1 MKKILL
7 IFFII
12 NLNNFSFGSIKEN
25 IINNLQKTDNITFD
39 FEQNINGKIEKGNC
53 IIEYP
58 KKIFCKYDNTINK
71 TLVSNG
77 NSLVIKTNSGSYY
90 RYSLERTPLNY
101 ILDKNFLIDE
111 IQNLEE
117 KIIDDKFINFK
128 ILKDD
133 NEINIFFNSTNY
145 NLIGWQ
151 TLDIYQNLSIT
162 YISSLKIN
170 QPLEEN
176 IFKLPVSK
184 LNFNSFFFIN
194 LHSSSDIILQRIFMI

>member
-1 MKKILL
+1 MKKILI

-12 NLNNFSFGSIKEN
+12 NFNNLSFGSIKEN
-25 IINNLQKTDNITFD
+25 IISNLQNIDNLSFD
-39 FEQNINGKIEKGNC
+39 FEQNIKGKIEKGNC

-58 KKIFCKYDNTINK
+58 KKIFCNYDNANNK

-77 NSLVIKTNSGSYY
+77 RSLVIKTNSGSYY

-111 IQNLEE
+111 IKNLEE

-128 ILKDD
+128 ILKND

-170 QPLEEN
+170 QLIEKN
-176 IFKLPVSK
+176 IFKLPAS
-184 LNFNSFFFIN
+184 N
-194 LHSSSDIILQRIFMI
+194 

>member
-25 IINNLQKTDNITFD
+25 IINSLQNIDNLSFD
-39 FEQNINGKIEKGNC
+39 FEQNIKGKIEKGNC

-58 KKIFCKYDNTINK
+58 KKIFCNYDNTNNK

-77 NSLVIKTNSGSYY
+77 KSLVIKTNSGSYY

-128 ILKDD
+128 ILRDD

-162 YISSLKIN
+162 FISSIKIN
-170 QPLEEN
+170 QLLEKN
-176 IFKLPVSK
+176 IFKLPAS
-184 LNFNSFFFIN
+184 N
-194 LHSSSDIILQRIFMI
+194 

>member
-1 MKKILL
+1 MKKILI

-12 NLNNFSFGSIKEN
+12 NFNNLSFGSIKEN
-25 IINNLQKTDNITFD
+25 IINNLQNTNNLSFD
-39 FEQNINGKIEKGNC
+39 FEQNINGKIEKGSC

-58 KKIFCKYDNTINK
+58 KKIFCNYDNTNNK

-77 NSLVIKTNSGSYY
+77 KSLVIKTNSGSYY

-162 YISSLKIN
+162 YISSIKIN
-170 QPLEEN
+170 QLLEKN
-176 IFKLPVSK
+176 IFKLPAS
-184 LNFNSFFFIN
+184 N
-194 LHSSSDIILQRIFMI
+194 

>member
-12 NLNNFSFGSIKEN
+12 NFNNFSFGSIKEN
-25 IINNLQKTDNITFD
+25 IISNLQNIDNLSFD
-39 FEQNINGKIEKGNC
+39 FEQNIKGKIEKGNC

-58 KKIFCKYDNTINK
+58 KKIFCKYDNTNNK

-77 NSLVIKTNSGSYY
+77 KSLVIKTNSGSYY

-117 KIIDDKFINFK
+117 KIIDEKFINFK

-170 QPLEEN
+170 QLIEKN
-176 IFKLPVSK
+176 IFKLPAS
-184 LNFNSFFFIN
+184 N
-194 LHSSSDIILQRIFMI
+194 

>member
-12 NLNNFSFGSIKEN
+12 NFNNFSFGSVKEN
-25 IINNLQKTDNITFD
+25 IINNLQNTDNLSFD

-58 KKIFCKYDNTINK
+58 KKIFCNYDNANNK
-71 TLVSNG
+71 TLISNG
-77 NSLVIKTNSGSYY
+77 KSLVIKTNSGSYY

-101 ILDKNFLIDE
+101 ILDKNFLINE

-145 NLIGWQ
+145 NFIGWQ

-162 YISSLKIN
+162 YISSIKIN
-170 QPLEEN
+170 QLLEKN
-176 IFKLPVSK
+176 IFKLPAS
-184 LNFNSFFFIN
+184 N
-194 LHSSSDIILQRIFMI
+194 

>member
-12 NLNNFSFGSIKEN
+12 NFNNFSFGSIKEN
-25 IINNLQKTDNITFD
+25 IISNLQNIDNLSFD
-39 FEQNINGKIEKGNC
+39 FEQNIKGKIEKGNC

-58 KKIFCKYDNTINK
+58 KKIFCNYDNTNNK

-77 NSLVIKTNSGSYY
+77 KSLVIKTNSGSYY

-101 ILDKNFLIDE
+101 ILDKNFLINE

-117 KIIDDKFINFK
+117 KIIDDNFINFK

-133 NEINIFFNSTNY
+133 NEINIFFNSLNY

-170 QPLEEN
+170 QLIEKN
-176 IFKLPVSK
+176 IFKLPA
-184 LNFNSFFFIN
+184 LN
-194 LHSSSDIILQRIFMI
+194 

>member
-1 MKKILL
+1 MKKILI

-12 NLNNFSFGSIKEN
+12 NFNNLSFGSIKEN
-25 IINNLQKTDNITFD
+25 IIKNLQNIDNLSFD

-58 KKIFCKYDNTINK
+58 KKIFCNYDNTNNK
-71 TLVSNG
+71 ILVSNG
-77 NSLVIKTNSGSYY
+77 KSLVIKTNSESYY

-101 ILDKNFLIDE
+101 ILDKNFLIDQ

-133 NEINIFFNSTNY
+133 NEINIFFNSINY

-151 TLDIYQNLSIT
+151 TLDLYQNLSIT

-170 QPLEEN
+170 QLLENN
-176 IFKLPVSK
+176 IFKLP
-184 LNFNSFFFIN
+184 
-194 LHSSSDIILQRIFMI
+194 SSN

>member
-1 MKKILL
+1 MKKILI

-12 NLNNFSFGSIKEN
+12 NFNNLSFGSIKEN
-25 IINNLQKTDNITFD
+25 IINNLQNTNNLSFD
-39 FEQNINGKIEKGNC
+39 FEQNINGKIEKGSC

-58 KKIFCKYDNTINK
+58 KKIFCNYDNTNNK

-77 NSLVIKTNSGSYY
+77 KSLVIKTNSGSYY

-128 ILKDD
+128 ILKND

-145 NLIGWQ
+145 TLIGWQ

-170 QPLEEN
+170 QLIEKN
-176 IFKLPVSK
+176 IFKLPAS
-184 LNFNSFFFIN
+184 N
-194 LHSSSDIILQRIFMI
+194 

>member
-25 IINNLQKTDNITFD
+25 IISNLQNIDNLSFD
-39 FEQNINGKIEKGNC
+39 FEQNIKGKIEKGNC

-58 KKIFCKYDNTINK
+58 KKIFCNYDNTNNK

-77 NSLVIKTNSGSYY
+77 KSLVIKTNSGSYY

-128 ILKDD
+128 ILKND

-170 QPLEEN
+170 QLIEKN
-176 IFKLPVSK
+176 IFKLPAS
-184 LNFNSFFFIN
+184 N
-194 LHSSSDIILQRIFMI
+194 